1 MSKQALELEDRSQ
14 RRIDRFHVT
23 SPRQYWWRP
32 RWWTEEVLCSKKS
45 FIAADSTR
53 TKTIYCL
60 LYFFYWP
67 TFEEKE
73 SILNLNV
80 FGVLGYSFKRLKP
93 SRPSILPGDGS
104 TTPPP
109 PPKKKGGR
117 RGDSTLRM
125 KKCESQESTGY
136 RKREVLLTLPLHPTP
151 LPRIHYIIYLLF
163 KLVEHLI
170 AAKT

>member
-1 MSKQALELEDRSQ
+1 MSRQALELEDRSQ

-104 TTPPP
+104 STPPPP
-109 PPKKKGGR
+109 PPKKKRGR

-136 RKREVLLTLPLHPTP
+136 RKREVLTLPLHPPPPPPTYP
-151 LPRIHYIIYLLF
+151 LHNISTFQTRRAF
-163 KLVEHLI
+163 NSC
-170 AAKT
+170 